1 MIAVRPLDPPEAG
14 RRRTALIHLVQDA
27 VEGGASIGFV
37 LPLKRREL
45 EAYWQS
51 VVAAMC
57 GGEHHLLAAFDD
69 GQLIG
74 AAQLAL
80 EPRPNGRHR
89 AEIMKLMV
97 QRTHRRRGV
106 ARLLMAAAIE
116 LAARAER
123 TLLLLDVHTGD
134 PAEALYRSLGFVRFG
149 EVPRYARE
157 PDGGLAASSF
167 YYLELPTTPEP
178 DRPEVS

>member
-1 MIAVRPLDPPEAG
+1 MIAVRPLDPAEAG

-37 LPLKRREL
+37 LPFKGREL
-45 EAYWQS
+45 EAYWHS
-51 VVAAMC
+51 VVAAMRD
-57 GGEHHLLAAFDD
+57 GERHLLAAFDE

-74 AAQLAL
+74 AVQLAL
-80 EPRPNGRHR
+80 ERRPNGRHR

-97 QRTHRRRGV
+97 QRSHRRRGL

-116 LAARAER
+116 LAAKAER
-123 TLLLLDVHTGD
+123 TLLLLDVRTGD